1 MGDAIDKIGQAQQG
15 VSEIITVENTADM
28 IEELA
33 GMQAIQ
39 CTPTGSNLTE
49 YGNALNDTMSA
60 SSGILLADLR
70 TINRQVA
77 VERNS
82 VKLMSSAPGPSPPR
96 RG

>member
-39 CTPTGSNLTE
+39 FTPTGSDLTE
-49 YGNALNDTMSA
+49 YGNALNDTMS

-77 VERNS
+77 VVRNS
-82 VKLMSSAPGPSPPR
+82 VKIMSSAPGPSPPR

>member
-39 CTPTGSNLTE
+39 FTPTGSNLTE

-60 SSGILLADLR
+60 SSR
-70 TINRQVA
+70 VYCWPTC
-77 VERNS
+77 
-82 VKLMSSAPGPSPPR
+82 GPSTARSPWCGTVSR
-96 RG
+96 L

>member
-39 CTPTGSNLTE
+39 FTPTGSDLTE
-49 YGNALNDTMSA
+49 YGNAVNFATTSPSA
-60 SSGILLADLR
+60 RGKKSTFTGNEAHAHGHEVHR
-70 TINRQVA
+70 EQRGFCP
-77 VERNS
+77 
-82 VKLMSSAPGPSPPR
+82 SAP
-96 RG
+96 

>member
-39 CTPTGSNLTE
+39 FTPTGSDLTE

-60 SSGILLADLR
+60 SSR
-70 TINRQVA
+70 VYCWPT
-77 VERNS
+77 S
-82 VKLMSSAPGPSPPR
+82 GPSTARPPWC
-96 RG
+96 GTVATS

>member
-1 MGDAIDKIGQAQQG
+1 MGDAIDKISQAQQG

-39 CTPTGSNLTE
+39 FTPTGSNLME

-77 VERNS
+77 VVRNS
-82 VKLMSSAPGPSPPR
+82 VETMSSAPGPSPPR